1 MQTNWT
7 HNIQHREYQ
16 LHGTSDNNYYIP
28 RGVGFS

>member
-7 HNIQHREYQ
+7 HNIHHREYQ
-16 LHGTSDNNYYIP
+16 PHRTSDNNYYIP